1 MTLDALNAFDAF
13 ADFRM
18 NGHVAIVTGGAQN
31 IGAAISRTFAGA
43 GAKVVIA
50 DRDGEKAAATAGRLS
65 AETGGEVIGLRCDVT
80 DDADIERTVTETVA
94 AFGGISTLVNNVGWG
109 RPYDDPLSI
118 PVQDMVEAYALNCVP
133 ALRMTQACRPYL
145 LEADNATVTNSGSM
159 VGVAPAFEFLAYSAA
174 KAALN
179 HMMLS
184 LAHYFAGRIRI
195 NSIVIGTVLTPGYAE
210 VGMDEKTLHA
220 LANPKNLTGR
230 AGTPQDVANAFL
242 WLASR
247 AGSWISGQTIPV
259 HGGGARSRILPK

>member
-1 MTLDALNAFDAF
+1 MTFDAF

-18 NGHVAIVTGGAQN
+18 NGQIAIVTGGAQN
-31 IGAAISRTFAGA
+31 IGAATARTFSGA
-43 GAKVVIA
+43 GADVVIA
-50 DRDGEKAAATAGRLS
+50 DINAAKAAQTAES
-65 AETGGEVIGLRCDVT
+65 IAAETGGRVLGLGCDVT
-80 DDADIERTVTETVA
+80 NADDVARVVGETVA

-109 RPYDDPLSI
+109 RPYADPLAVPI
-118 PVQDMVEAYALNCVP
+118 DDMVEAYKLNCLS
-133 ALRMTQACRPYL
+133 ALTMTAACRPYL

-159 VGVAPAFEFLAYSAA
+159 VGVAPAFEFLAYSTA

-179 HMMLS
+179 HLMLN
-184 LAHYFAGRIRI
+184 LAHYFARQIRI

-210 VGMDEKTLHA
+210 VGLDEKIQQA

-247 AGSWISGQTIPV
+247 AGSWISGQTIQV
-259 HGGGARSRILPK
+259 AGGGARMRILPK